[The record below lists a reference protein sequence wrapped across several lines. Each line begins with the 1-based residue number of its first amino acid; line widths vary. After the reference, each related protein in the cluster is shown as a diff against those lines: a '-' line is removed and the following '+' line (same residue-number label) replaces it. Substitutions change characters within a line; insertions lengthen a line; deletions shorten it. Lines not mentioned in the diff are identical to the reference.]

1 MLLKLRNLLFGLI
14 IIAGVG
20 YAVYFV
26 FIIPAGFTDK
36 EELINSY
43 FTNIQSESLCED
55 HFNPET
61 EDFCLNLQILIE
73 NRTLVVTTLT
83 KDGDNYLAT
92 VSVDGVDNIFEISF
106 IEVEVTGLKS
116 FMNSTYYLIDLII

>member
-1 MLLKLRNLLFGLI
+1 MLLKLRNLLFGI
-14 IIAGVG
+14 IILAGVG

-55 HFNPET
+55 HFNSET
-61 EDFCLNLQILIE
+61 EDYCLNLQLLIE
-73 NRTLVVTTLT
+73 DRTLEVVTLT
-83 KDGDNYLAT
+83 IDGDNYLAT
-92 VSVDGVDNIFEISF
+92 VSVNGEDIEYEISF
-106 IEVEVTGLKS
+106 IEIEVTGLKS
-116 FMNSTYYLIDLII
+116 FMNSTYYLIDFII